1 MSFILD
7 ALKKSEHERQQQ
19 AEAEFA
25 SVPSSPDA
33 PRAPKWLWIL
43 GVLLV
48 LNVAVLLGILMRP
61 DSSAPVAAAPAPV
74 ATQSE
79 VRSPAPQPQDTFS
92 DRIAE
97 ARRNQPQP
105 EAAADNSAAIDRPDP
120 VQPDPAPPQPAA
132 TNPAPA
138 AAFAS
143 LPTLAEVRV
152 NNQLQLP
159 DLHVDIHVYS
169 PVPHERFVFI
179 NMSKYRENE
188 VTKEGPTITRIEA
201 DGVVLRYQ
209 GVSFILPRD

>member
-7 ALKKSEHERQQQ
+7 ALKKSENDRQQQ
-19 AEAEFA
+19 SEAEFA

-33 PRAPKWLWIL
+33 PRAPKWLWVL

-48 LNVAVLLGILMRP
+48 LNVAVLIGILMRP
-61 DSSAPVAAAPAPV
+61 DTPVAAV
-74 ATQSE
+74 E
-79 VRSPAPQPQDTFS
+79 SPAPEIPARQATQPVADPPEAIQETFTERVA
-92 DRIAE
+92 D

-105 EAAADNSAAIDRPDP
+105 EPAADDTSIVDRPDP
-120 VQPDPAPPQPAA
+120 EAA
-132 TNPAPA
+132 TAMATDPEPAGE
-138 AAFAS
+138 FAS
-143 LPTLAEVRV
+143 LPTLTEVRA

-169 PVPHERFVFI
+169 PVPRERFVFI

-188 VTKEGPTITRIEA
+188 VIKEGPTITRIEP
-201 DGVVLRYQ
+201 DGVVFQYQ